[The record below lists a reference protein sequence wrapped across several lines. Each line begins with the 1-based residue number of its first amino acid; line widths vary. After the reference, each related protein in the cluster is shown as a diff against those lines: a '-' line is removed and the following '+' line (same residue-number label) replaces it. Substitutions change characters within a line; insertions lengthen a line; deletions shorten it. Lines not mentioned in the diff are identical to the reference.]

1 MKITWMWKQF
11 WEDRFMNSNH
21 RFSAYVNEWLTLH
34 ERDGWDFKKSKRIL
48 RKEKFELILQK
59 VYLVFLYGG
68 ES

>member
-11 WEDRFMNSNH
+11 WEERFDNSVR
-21 RFSAYVNEWLTLH
+21 RFKAYVDEWIAMC
-34 ERDGWDFKKSKRIL
+34 ERGEWNSKKSKKLL
-48 RKEKFELILQK
+48 RKEKFELIIQN